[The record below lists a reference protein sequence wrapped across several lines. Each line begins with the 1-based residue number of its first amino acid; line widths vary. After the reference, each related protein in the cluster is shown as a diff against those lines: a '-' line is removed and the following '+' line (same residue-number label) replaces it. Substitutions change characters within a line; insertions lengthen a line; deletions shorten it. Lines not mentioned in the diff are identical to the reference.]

1 MRIDG
6 NVTVEDL
13 KKKTKESFEIMNQ
26 KYNSQ
31 DLKELETSNSG
42 DNKSA
47 SSSSK
52 VRLGWK

>member
-6 NVTVEDL
+6 NVTVEDV

>member
-26 KYNSQ
+26 KDNSQ